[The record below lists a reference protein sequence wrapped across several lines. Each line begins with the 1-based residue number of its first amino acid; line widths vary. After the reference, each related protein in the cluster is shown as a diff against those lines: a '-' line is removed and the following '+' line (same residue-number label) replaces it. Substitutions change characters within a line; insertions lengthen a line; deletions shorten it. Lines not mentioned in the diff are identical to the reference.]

1 MDSKPAAAA
10 NGAAKKPAAKSTTPS
25 GTASPAT
32 ATVEIQ
38 EFAAVVYGPGKPD
51 KTLYDAE
58 QNKIKAEI
66 DAVQVKLLAALPSEA
81 VELISPAQTAVKEKI
96 ALTSKSGPGSE
107 RRNALKAELDSIRG
121 QQSTNKLSRGK
132 IHDQLKTI
140 QDGIQKKLYSLT
152 LSWKIKDLNAARAK
166 IPFKT
171 VAEVDERIRQ
181 LEKQVES
188 GNLKLVEEKRA
199 LQEISQWKRSR
210 RIVEGFQA
218 EQESIEAD
226 RAKADEL
233 RKQLDDPEAIAIS
246 KRYDEIKAELD
257 ELKKESDEA
266 YASRSKLLDERSALQ
281 GQLDELYNKKR
292 ESAQRFKEAND
303 RFYTKLNEDRARRA
317 ERQRAQRQAEEEA
330 KKKEIADRLREEA
343 EIPAFQAQ
351 IEDCQTLI
359 DYFSGKSSTATLSS
373 QKPLKQKSDLAG
385 VPKLEPRQVEAA
397 PEGVIVRKKKGE
409 DEDAYFV
416 GGGKKKGAKKGAA
429 KPSAPAPETNG
440 GSESASGQLN
450 VPLPTLT
457 ALLSLSIPPPTSSA
471 DVSRVIEDLKTK
483 KAWFEAN
490 QARVTA
496 ENKAKAEAEI
506 RRILGKSADQTEAP
520 TPAADDIAPPNGGA
534 ELPAEPAPTPASTD
548 LPSTAVPVDTVEQKL
563 ETVQEQE
570 VEAS

>member
-1 MDSKPAAAA
+1 MAPKSKSVAA
-10 NGAAKKPAAKSTTPS
+10 NGAAAKKPAKSTTS
-25 GTASPAT
+25 SVTASPAT
-32 ATVEIQ
+32 TTVEVQ
-38 EFAAVVYGPGKPD
+38 EFTAVVYGPGKPD

-66 DAVQVKLLAALPSEA
+66 DAVQVKL
-81 VELISPAQTAVKEKI
+81 TAVKEKI
-96 ALTSKSGPGSE
+96 ALTSRSGSGNE
-107 RRNALKAELDSIRG
+107 RRNALKAELDSIRSH
-121 QQSTNKLSRGK
+121 QSTNKLSRGK

-140 QDGIQKKLYSLT
+140 QDGIQK
-152 LSWKIKDLNAARAK
+152 KIKDLNAARAK

-281 GQLDELYNKKR
+281 AQLDELYNKKR

-317 ERQRAQRQAEEEA
+317 ERARAQRQAEEEA
-330 KKKEIADRLREEA
+330 KKKELADRLREEA
-343 EIPAFQAQ
+343 AVPAFQAQ

-359 DYFSGKSSTATLSS
+359 DYFSGKSSTVPLSS
-373 QKPLKQKSDLAG
+373 QKPLKEKADVAG
-385 VPKLEPRQVEAA
+385 VPKLEPRQVDAA
-397 PEGVIVRKKKGE
+397 PEGVIVRKKKDE
-409 DEDAYFV
+409 VEDAYFV
-416 GGGKKKGAKKGAA
+416 GGGKKKGGKKGGA
-429 KPSAPAPETNG
+429 KPPAPAAETNG
-440 GSESASGQLN
+440 AESASGQLN

-457 ALLSLSIPPPTSSA
+457 ALLTLSIPPPTSTA
-471 DVSRVIEDLKTK
+471 DVPRVIEDLKTK

-506 RRILGKSADQTEAP
+506 RRILGKSADSVDVP
-520 TPAADDIAPPNGGA
+520 TPASDDIAPPNGGA
-534 ELPAEPAPTPASTD
+534 EHPAEPAPTPASID
-548 LPSTAVPVDTVEQKL
+548 LPSTAVPIEAIEEKL
-563 ETVQEQE
+563 ETVPEQE

>member
-1 MDSKPAAAA
+1 MAPKSKSAAT
-10 NGAAKKPAAKSTTPS
+10 NGAAKKPAKSATPS

-32 ATVEIQ
+32 TTVEVQ
-38 EFAAVVYGPGKPD
+38 EISAVVYGPGKPD

-66 DAVQVKLLAALPSEA
+66 DAVQLKL
-81 VELISPAQTAVKEKI
+81 TAVKEKI
-96 ALTSKSGPGSE
+96 SLTSKSGPGSE

-132 IHDQLKTI
+132 VIEQLKTL
-140 QDGIQKKLYSLT
+140 QDGIQK
-152 LSWKIKDLNAARAK
+152 KIKDLNAAKAK
-166 IPFKT
+166 IPYKT

-181 LEKQVES
+181 LERQVES

-210 RIVEGFQA
+210 RIVEGFQT

-233 RKQLDDPEAIAIS
+233 RKQLDDPEAQAIS
-246 KRYDEIKAELD
+246 QRFDEIKAELD

-266 YASRSKLLDERSALQ
+266 YASRNKLLDERTSLQ
-281 GQLDELYNKKR
+281 NQLDELYNRKR

-303 RFYTKLNEDRARRA
+303 RFYAKLNEDRARRA
-317 ERQRAQRQAEEEA
+317 ERARAQRAAEEEA

-359 DYFSGKSSTATLSS
+359 DYFSGRSSSATLSS
-373 QKPLKQKSDLAG
+373 QKPLTEKSDLAG
-385 VPKLEPRQVEAA
+385 VPKLELRKVEAV
-397 PEGVIVRKKKGE
+397 PEGAVVRKKKGE
-409 DEDAYFV
+409 DEEAYFV
-416 GGGKKKGAKKGAA
+416 GGGKKKGGKKGGA
-429 KPSAPAPETNG
+429 KPAMPAGESNG
-440 GSESASGQLN
+440 TESPSGQLH
-450 VPLPTLT
+450 VPLPTLS
-457 ALLSLSIPPPTSSA
+457 ALLTLSIPPPTSIA
-471 DVSRVIEDLKTK
+471 DVPRVIEDLKTK

-506 RRILGKSADQTEAP
+506 RRLLGKSADNVEAP
-520 TPAADDIAPPNGGA
+520 AASNDAKPPNGGA

-548 LPSTAVPVDTVEQKL
+548 LPSTVVPAEPVDEKL

-570 VEAS
+570 AEAS

>member
-1 MDSKPAAAA
+1 MAPKSKPVAA
-10 NGAAKKPAAKSTTPS
+10 NGAAKKPAKSTTPS
-25 GTASPAT
+25 GTESPAT
-32 ATVEIQ
+32 TTAEVQ
-38 EFAAVVYGPGKPD
+38 EVAAVVYGPGKPD

-66 DAVQVKLLAALPSEA
+66 DAVQAKLS
-81 VELISPAQTAVKEKI
+81 VVKEKI
-96 ALTSKSGPGSE
+96 SLTSKSGPGNE
-107 RRNALKAELDSIRG
+107 RRNALRAELDSIRG
-121 QQSTNKLSRGK
+121 QQSNNKLARGK
-132 IHDQLKTI
+132 VVDQLKTL
-140 QDGIQKKLYSLT
+140 QDGIQK
-152 LSWKIKDLNAARAK
+152 KIKDLNAAKAK
-166 IPFKT
+166 IPYKT

-226 RAKADEL
+226 RAKAEEL
-233 RKQLDDPEAIAIS
+233 RKQLEDPEAQAIS

-266 YASRSKLLDERSALQ
+266 YASRSKLMDERNALQ
-281 GQLDELYNKKR
+281 IQLDELYNRKR

-303 RFYTKLNEDRARRA
+303 RFYAKLNEDRARRA
-317 ERQRAQRQAEEEA
+317 ERARVQRAAEEEA

-373 QKPLKQKSDLAG
+373 QKPLAEKSDLAG
-385 VPKLEPRQVEAA
+385 VPKLEPRKVDGP
-397 PEGVIVRKKKGE
+397 PEGVVVRKKKGE
-409 DEDAYFV
+409 DDEAYFV
-416 GGGKKKGAKKGAA
+416 GGGGKKKGGKKGGA
-429 KPSAPAPETNG
+429 KSSAPSGESNG
-440 GSESASGQLN
+440 AEPASGQLN

-457 ALLSLSIPPPTSSA
+457 ALLNLSIPPPTSAA
-471 DVSRVIEDLKTK
+471 DVPRVIEDLKTK
-483 KAWFEAN
+483 KTWFEAN

-506 RRILGKSADQTEAP
+506 RRL
-520 TPAADDIAPPNGGA
+520 
-534 ELPAEPAPTPASTD
+534 
-548 LPSTAVPVDTVEQKL
+548 
-563 ETVQEQE
+563 
-570 VEAS
+570 